1 MERWEPPEEEPPY
14 DLNAEIINIADQDY
28 GFWYIDVQEHPERY
42 VNKLVRFRAK
52 GIGIETLPRK
62 YICARKKCNDLL

>member
-1 MERWEPPEEEPPY
+1 MQVLCLNRKMERWEPPEEEPPY

-42 VNKLVRFRAK
+42 VN
-52 GIGIETLPRK
+52 
-62 YICARKKCNDLL
+62 N